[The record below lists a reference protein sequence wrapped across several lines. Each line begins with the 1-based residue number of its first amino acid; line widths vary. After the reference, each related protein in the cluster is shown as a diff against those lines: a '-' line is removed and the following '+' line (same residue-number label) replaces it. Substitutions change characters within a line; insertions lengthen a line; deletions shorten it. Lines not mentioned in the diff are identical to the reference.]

1 MLNLLRDNRQFIGKR
16 MPFSSPHMGLY
27 MRMAMQN
34 GSCKL
39 LTTGQAAQ
47 RLGLSLSTLSKWRLT
62 GEGPTFLK
70 LGASVRYDQEALDAF
85 AAKCVRRSTSEAR
98 EAV

>member
-1 MLNLLRDNRQFIGKR
+1 
-16 MPFSSPHMGLY
+16 
-27 MRMAMQN
+27 MQN

-70 LGASVRYDQEALDAF
+70 LGASVSQGGGVIANSI
-85 AAKCVRRSTSEAR
+85 KSSE
-98 EAV
+98 